1 MRAAL
6 VSEIG
11 EPPALGGA
19 EEPEGGG
26 GRALLEVLAAPVN
39 PIDVAIAN
47 GSFYSGAPPTPYTAG
62 KDGVGRVIRA
72 EGLTPGSR
80 VYFTTPGGLGGTEGA
95 MAERAACAEEDLFPV
110 PDGIDAELAACFGIA
125 GLAAWLTLEWR
136 AKLEEG
142 ETVLVLGAS
151 GALGTIAVQ
160 AAKLLGAGRVVA
172 AARDSDGLERAR
184 RLGADAT
191 VDLSQGG
198 DLAAAFRGAAEGEI
212 DVTVDP
218 LWGPPAVAAAD
229 ASARF
234 GRLVQIG
241 QSAGAE
247 ATLTSSS
254 IRGKMLSIL
263 GHTSNL
269 APREVRAAAY
279 AQMVGHAAAGRLKV
293 EHESYPLER
302 VGEMWE
308 RQTGFPYRKLMV
320 VP

>member
-11 EPPALGGA
+11 EPPAPGEA
-19 EEPEGGG
+19 AEPERGS

-39 PIDVAIAN
+39 PIDLAIATGN
-47 GSFYSGAPPTPYTAG
+47 FHSGAPQTPYTAG
-62 KDGVGRVIRA
+62 KDGVGRVI
-72 EGLTPGSR
+72 EGERLAPGSR
-80 VYFTTPGGLGGTEGA
+80 VYFTSPGGLGGTEGA
-95 MAERAACAEEDLFPV
+95 MAERASCAEEELFPV

-125 GLAAWLTLEWR
+125 GLAAWLPLEWR
-136 AKLEEG
+136 AKLKEG

-172 AARDSDGLERAR
+172 AARDGDGLERAR
-184 RLGADAT
+184 SLGADAT

-198 DLAAAFRGAAEGEI
+198 DLAAAFREAAEGEI

-218 LWGPPAVAAAD
+218 LWGPPAVAAAE

-241 QSAGAE
+241 QSADAE
-247 ATLTSSS
+247 ATVASSS
-254 IRGKMLSIL
+254 VRGKLLSIL
-263 GHTSNL
+263 GHTSQA
-269 APREVRAAAY
+269 APREVRATAY
-279 AQMVGHAAAGRLKV
+279 TRMVEHAAAGRLIV

-308 RQTGFPYRKLMV
+308 RQAGFPYRKLMI

>member
-11 EPPALGGA
+11 RPPAPG
-19 EEPEGGG
+19 ETTEPEGGS
-26 GRALLEVLAAPVN
+26 GRALLEVLAATVN
-39 PIDVAIAN
+39 PIDLAIAT
-47 GSFYSGAPPTPYTAG
+47 GSFHTGAPKTPYTPG
-62 KDGVGRVIRA
+62 KDGVGRVIEA
-72 EGLTPGSR
+72 EGLASGSR

-95 MAERAACAEEDLFPV
+95 MAERAACAEEELFPV

-125 GLAAWLTLEWR
+125 GLAAWLPLEWR

-172 AARDSDGLERAR
+172 AARDRDGLERAR

-191 VDLSQGG
+191 VDLSRGG
-198 DLAAAFRGAAEGEI
+198 DLAAAFREAAEGEI

-218 LWGPPAVAAAD
+218 LWGPPAVAAAE

-247 ATLTSSS
+247 ATIASGS

-263 GHTSNL
+263 GHTSQA

-279 AQMVGHAAAGRLKV
+279 ARMVEHAATGRLTM

-308 RQTGFPYRKLMV
+308 RQAGFPYRKLMV